1 MLSKEEIQEFLVL
14 LLAFSTTTKSSVRCL
29 AALFD
34 IAPGT
39 AARWLRAARG
49 KGGVDKLFYVRTDS
63 IRRAILSMNLY
74 DSKHQA
80 YRRIASIDDVGQRST
95 ALKALLLKTQ

>member
-1 MLSKEEIQEFLVL
+1 M
-14 LLAFSTTTKSSVRCL
+14 
-29 AALFD
+29 
-34 IAPGT
+34 
-39 AARWLRAARG
+39 RAARG

-63 IRRAILSMNLY
+63 IRRSILSMNLY
-74 DSKHQA
+74 DAQHQA